1 MATGRLA
8 QQTQQAINDIK
19 NPNARAA
26 AQAEFNRATAG
37 GSPISQNELARIQ
50 NAAAAASPTGG
61 GPAVQALGQITHPQA
76 SGGGGGGGQ
85 QPPPQQQVQ
94 QQAADPRIGQILA
107 QQQAERVSAFA
118 ILEDTF
124 RSWGLP
130 ELVPTI
136 KGFLQQNLSP
146 GEATLKLKETDVWK
160 ERFKGNEGRLAKG
173 LAIYQPDEYLRAEET
188 YSNILRANNLSGLAN
203 RDTFTKL
210 ITGAVS
216 AVEVQDRINLVFN
229 KIDTAGEDV
238 KSELGR
244 YFSQFNI
251 NDPGYQRLQ
260 LAEALLSGEDTAKVL
275 EMNVRKAQ
283 LRAGAT
289 AARYD
294 LEEERVAALE
304 RLLNEAGVSNA
315 YAAGQAGFQALSRIQ
330 PQAEILSQRYQM
342 DQVGETE
349 LEKEAF
355 LGLESEKRKRLVEQ
369 EKATFA
375 GGAGTTQV
383 SLAQSVAGQL

>member
-1 MATGRLA
+1 MATRK
-8 QQTQQAINDIK
+8 QQAEQRIAALPVSEAQKTQLRQQVTQIAGTKGD
-19 NPNARAA
+19 PNKIGANVEWN
-26 AQAEFNRATAG
+26 Q
-37 GSPISQNELARIQ
+37 
-50 NAAAAASPTGG
+50 
-61 GPAVQALGQITHPQA
+61 VQALLSNAENTARQDQER
-76 SGGGGGGGQ
+76 Q
-85 QPPPQQQVQ
+85 RNEPPP
-94 QQAADPRIGQILA
+94 DPRIGQILA
-107 QQQAERVSAFA
+107 QQQAERVSAYA

-124 RSWGLP
+124 RSWGLS

-146 GEATLKLKETDVWK
+146 GEATLKLKETSVWK

-210 ITGAVS
+210 ISGAVS

-294 LEEERVAALE
+294 LEEERVTALE